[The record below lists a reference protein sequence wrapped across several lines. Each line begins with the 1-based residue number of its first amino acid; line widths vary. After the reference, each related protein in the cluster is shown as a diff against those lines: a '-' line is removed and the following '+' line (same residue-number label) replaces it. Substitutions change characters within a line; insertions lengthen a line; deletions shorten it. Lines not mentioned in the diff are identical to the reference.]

1 MYELRGCTKAHYN
14 ITWIFIRILIVI
26 HMTHEN
32 YYMKF
37 KNKNIALGM
46 STVHLRTLKGDMWN
60 INDKH

>member
-1 MYELRGCTKAHYN
+1 
-14 ITWIFIRILIVI
+14 
-26 HMTHEN
+26 MTHEN

-37 KNKNIALGM
+37 QNKNIALGM